1 MKELII
7 KLTTRV
13 LPLMGITILN
23 SCVMYGSPHADFEAK
38 GIVSNEDDKGIQGI
52 RVVISATP
60 SNPNNTGMP
69 ITDTLWTN
77 HSGEYS
83 SRNDW
88 FANEN
93 SVKFE
98 FEDVDG
104 PENGGEFQKVEME
117 VPVFKV
123 KEGDGKWYQGAYEVG
138 ANVTMIKK

>member
-1 MKELII
+1 
-7 KLTTRV
+7 
-13 LPLMGITILN
+13 
-23 SCVMYGSPHADFEAK
+23 
-38 GIVSNEDDKGIQGI
+38 
-52 RVVISATP
+52 
-60 SNPNNTGMP
+60 MP

-104 PENGGEFQKVEME
+104 PENGGEFQKVEIE